1 MEEKNEIYFGKD
13 GTAQPS
19 RKTFLS
25 NVDRNQK
32 PTTFWP
38 HTFGGN
44 THQANEELKGL
55 ELGAVFPNPKPT
67 RLIKNILQTFVVSPG
82 DITLDFFAG
91 SGTTAHAVMALNA
104 EDGGDR
110 RFIMVSNTEATADA
124 PDKNLCRD
132 VLRERVRRAADKL
145 GLEPRVAYLR
155 AARVKMADLDWED
168 GLTDQRAWTL
178 LRMMHGLPVAPLDMA
193 DGVAA
198 ATLPEGGAIAYLDQL
213 SEAGAARLAALAAD
227 GPVIAYAWAPGQVR
241 VRFEDDPRV
250 EPRPVVDS
258 LLARFRP

>member
-1 MEEKNEIYFGKD
+1 LFGYR
-13 GTAQPS
+13 A
-19 RKTFLS
+19 F
-25 NVDRNQK
+25 NY
-32 PTTFWP
+32 
-38 HTFGGN
+38 
-44 THQANEELKGL
+44 
-55 ELGAVFPNPKPT
+55 PKPLS
-67 RLIKNILQTFVVSPG
+67 LIRELVRQSTAPG

-213 SEAGAARLAALAAD
+213 SEAGAARLAALATD